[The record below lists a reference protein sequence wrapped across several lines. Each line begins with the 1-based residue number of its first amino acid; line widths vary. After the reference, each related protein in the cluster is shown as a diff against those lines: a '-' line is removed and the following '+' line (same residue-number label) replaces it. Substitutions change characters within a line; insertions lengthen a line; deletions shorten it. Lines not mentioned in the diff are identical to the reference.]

1 MSVEPPTYAYGPG
14 LLPSAPESGEGIWRW
29 RGLLP
34 LDGSDVYPLQIGG
47 TPLVASRGLRQTLGV
62 SGLFLKDETRTPTG
76 SNKDRATALC
86 LVDAAR
92 QGAASIACASSGN
105 VACSLAAGAAA
116 TGLQAYIFVSAHS
129 VSPAKVAFM
138 RSFGATVFLV
148 DGPYERAY
156 RLCDDAC
163 ARFGWY
169 NRNTASNPLA
179 LQAKKTVA
187 FEVWEQLGRRMP
199 DLVYLPVGDGVTL
212 AAFVH
217 GCEELVRCGVAD
229 TIPRVVGVQ
238 ASGAAPL
245 VQAFSEGRSDWT
257 AVQTRTFADGIDVGD
272 PYFGRQALDAVARTG
287 GTWLA
292 VSDDDLRAAIATL
305 AHTSGI
311 LAEPAGAAALAGV
324 IADRQTLN
332 GTDQTVVALVSGT
345 GLKDQRWLP
354 SDGGRTFQIEPSLDA
369 VERVLAA
376 PGTP

>member
-1 MSVEPPTYAYGPG
+1 
-14 LLPSAPESGEGIWRW
+14 
-29 RGLLP
+29 
-34 LDGSDVYPLQIGG
+34 
-47 TPLVASRGLRQTLGV
+47 
-62 SGLFLKDETRTPTG
+62 
-76 SNKDRATALC
+76 
-86 LVDAAR
+86 
-92 QGAASIACASSGN
+92 
-105 VACSLAAGAAA
+105 
-116 TGLQAYIFVSAHS
+116 VSAHA

-138 RSFGATVFLV
+138 RSFGATIFLV

-199 DLVYLPVGDGVTL
+199 DVVYLPVGDGVTL

-217 GCEELVRCGVAD
+217 GCEELVRCGVAE
-229 TIPRVVGVQ
+229 TVPRVIGVQ

-245 VQAFSEGRSDWT
+245 VQAFGQGRAEWT
-257 AVQTRTFADGIDVGD
+257 AVQTRTIADGIDVGD

-287 GTWLA
+287 GSWLS
-292 VSDDDLRAAIATL
+292 VTDDDLRSAIAVL
-305 AHTSGI
+305 ARTSGL

-324 IADRQTLN
+324 IADRDRLGETGQSI
-332 GTDQTVVALVSGT
+332 VALVSGT

-354 SDGGRTFQIEPSLDA
+354 SDGGRALQIEPDLDA
-369 VERVLAA
+369 VARALADF
-376 PGTP
+376 

>member
-1 MSVEPPTYAYGPG
+1 M
-14 LLPSAPESGEGIWRW
+14 WRW
-29 RGLLP
+29 RSLLP
-34 LDGSDVYPLQIGG
+34 LDGRAEYPLQIGG
-47 TPLVASRGLRQTLGV
+47 TPLVAPVRLREQLGV
-62 SGLFLKDETRTPTG
+62 AGLFLKDETRTPTG

-86 LVDAAR
+86 LVDAVR
-92 QGAASIACASSGN
+92 RGATAIACASSGN
-105 VACSLAAGAAA
+105 VACSLSAGAAA
-116 TGLQAYIFVSAHS
+116 MGVQAYVFVSART

-148 DGPYERAY
+148 DGPYEQAY

-187 FEVWEQLGRRMP
+187 FEVWEQLGRRLP
-199 DLVYLPVGDGVTL
+199 DVAYLPVGDGVTL

-217 GCEELVRCGVAD
+217 GCEELIRCGVAD
-229 TIPRVVGVQ
+229 RVPRIVGVQ

-245 VQAFSEGRSDWT
+245 ALAAARAGRSEVVSWD
-257 AVQTRTFADGIDVGD
+257 AVQPTHTIADGIDVGD
-272 PYFGRQALDAVARTG
+272 PYFGRQALDAVAQSG
-287 GTWLA
+287 GSWLA

-305 AHTSGI
+305 ARSGGI

-324 IADRQTLN
+324 IADRERLA
-332 GTDQTVVALVSGT
+332 GSAETVLALVSGT

-354 SDGGRTFQIEPSLDA
+354 AEGGRAVPISPTLAA
-369 VERVLAA
+369 VEAA
-376 PGTP
+376 L

>member
-1 MSVEPPTYAYGPG
+1 MAFGPQTYAYGPD
-14 LLPSAPESGEGIWRW
+14 LIPSAADRDEGIWRW
-29 RGLLP
+29 RRLLP
-34 LDGSDVYPLQIGG
+34 LDGAGVYPLQIGG
-47 TPLVASRGLRQTLGV
+47 TPLVASPGLRKHLGV
-62 SGLFLKDETRTPTG
+62 PGLLLKDETRTPTG

-86 LVDAAR
+86 LMDAVR
-92 QGAASIACASSGN
+92 RGATSIACASSGN
-105 VACSLAAGAAA
+105 VACSLALGAAA
-116 TGLQAYIFVSAHS
+116 MGLQAFIFVSAHS

-148 DGPYERAY
+148 DGPYEHAY

-163 ARFGWY
+163 ERFGWY

-199 DLVYLPVGDGVTL
+199 DVVYLPVGDGVTL
-212 AAFVH
+212 AAFVY

-245 VQAFSEGRSDWT
+245 VQAYEAGRADWS

-287 GTWLA
+287 GSWVA
-292 VSDDDLRAAIATL
+292 VTDDDLRAAITTL
-305 AHTSGI
+305 ARTGGI

-324 IADRQTLN
+324 IADRAKL
-332 GTDQTVVALVSGT
+332 GAADQTVVALVSGT

-354 SDGGRTFQIEPSLDA
+354 SDGGWEVRIAPSLDA
-369 VERVLAA
+369 VKRALAA
-376 PGTP
+376 S